1 MTPGK
6 AEAAKGKFI
15 RLAKRGKTLERA
27 WDRAVIAGDQELQK
41 TLTEEAASF
50 NRAWEKYEAMGLH
63 IYLVR
68 GEYRVTVKG
77 VN

>member
-1 MTPGK
+1 MTPEQ
-6 AEAAKGKFI
+6 AEVAKGKFI
-15 RLAKRGKTLERA
+15 RLAKRGKAMEKA
-27 WDRAVIAGDQELQK
+27 WDRAVLTGDVVAQDQLSQK
-41 TLTEEAASF
+41 AVVF